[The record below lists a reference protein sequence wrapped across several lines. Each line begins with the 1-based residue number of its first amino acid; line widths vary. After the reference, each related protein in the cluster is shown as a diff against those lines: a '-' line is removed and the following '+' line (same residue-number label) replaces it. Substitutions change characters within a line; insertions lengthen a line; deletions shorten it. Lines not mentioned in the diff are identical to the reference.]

1 MAFYTLC
8 LLRKWGGG
16 QSSFNPPSGLENFS
30 PWSTTTRKLN
40 FSIIKKLWYQRLTK
54 LVKEVSWNL
63 VFISNESSKS
73 FQYGALWNKD
83 PCWISHPLLWPLA
96 KKFWSF
102 SRDICQYTLPL
113 SKSKLLIKGVVFLLH
128 RTCSRCIRCCQW
140 CTKNHTRPE
149 WVREISWRFII
160 QWLMGLATQKL
171 VH

>member
-1 MAFYTLC
+1 M
-8 LLRKWGGG
+8 KV
-16 QSSFNPPSGLENFS
+16 Q
-30 PWSTTTRKLN
+30 
-40 FSIIKKLWYQRLTK
+40 
-54 LVKEVSWNL
+54 
-63 VFISNESSKS
+63 KS

-128 RTCSRCIRCCQW
+128 RTCSRCIKCCQW

-160 QWLMGLATQKL
+160 QWRMGLATQKL
-171 VH
+171 VHLCWVLPAQNHFANLNSFFKIVQGCQQLYWFTFCNKNHQFLGKN